1 MPPRTQVLARPRK
14 GRPARIQPAAMLLRF
29 ISCGLISL
37 GAGLAWFLSH
47 RGEKLSP
54 AGSLFGIL
62 LLLGGFALGGALW
75 YLVDARRRARDPQK
89 VDDEYIVFSFVVF
102 VLVPLMVLAVVLL
115 VWVAALLVGR

>member
-1 MPPRTQVLARPRK
+1 
-14 GRPARIQPAAMLLRF
+14 MLLRF

-47 RGEKLSP
+47 RGERLSP
-54 AGSLFGIL
+54 AGSLFGVL

-75 YLVDARRRARDPQK
+75 YLVDARRRARDPRR

-102 VLVPLMVLAVVLL
+102 VIVPAMVLAVVLL
-115 VWVAALLVGR
+115 VWMVALLAGR